1 MDPKNIFVPESLGGE
16 PPEKYIRTLEG
27 DINVVQHGGT
37 PGLAPL
43 KAAARA
49 PAERLVAASPIA
61 PLPPAPPV
69 QSSESTP
76 VPPAP
81 EVPPKPV
88 PIQTYSDDFRK
99 RMKET
104 HASTATV
111 LAAEQDA
118 GPHTAPEQPAV
129 TSDPRSPWYIA
140 AGVLLLVA
148 GATGSYIAYSRYL
161 DATTPIIIGPTT
173 PAPIFVDST
182 QIVSGTG
189 KTLMQAI
196 VQSVADPLAQNT
208 VRQLS
213 LADATST
220 QAVFLSLG
228 VPVPGILV
236 RNIHENG
243 NMAGVVRT
251 TGGQSP
257 FFILTVDFYSATFS
271 GMLTWEP
278 TMQRDLQALFP
289 LYPAPAPAT
298 ASSTA
303 STTPVAPRM
312 KEGFRDEMVSNHDVR
327 MYRDS
332 AGRSILLYGYWNP
345 NTLVI
350 ARDPLAFAELL
361 DRLATSRAQ

>member
-1 MDPKNIFVPESLGGE
+1 
-16 PPEKYIRTLEG
+16 
-27 DINVVQHGGT
+27 
-37 PGLAPL
+37 
-43 KAAARA
+43 
-49 PAERLVAASPIA
+49 
-61 PLPPAPPV
+61 
-69 QSSESTP
+69 
-76 VPPAP
+76 
-81 EVPPKPV
+81 
-88 PIQTYSDDFRK
+88 
-99 RMKET
+99 MKET

-111 LAAEQDA
+111 LAAEQDS
-118 GPHTAPEQPAV
+118 GPHTAPEETASA
-129 TSDPRSPWYIA
+129 SDPRSPWYIA

-148 GATGSYIAYSRYL
+148 GGAGSYIAYSRYL
-161 DATTPIIIGPTT
+161 DATTPIIIGVTT

-182 QIVSGTG
+182 EIVSGSG
-189 KTLMQAI
+189 KALMQAI
-196 VQSVADPLAQNT
+196 VQSVADPLAQHT

-228 VPVPGILV
+228 IPVPGILV
-236 RNIHENG
+236 RNVHENG

-251 TGGQSP
+251 TSGQSP

-278 TMQRDLQALFP
+278 TIQRDLQALFP

-327 MYRDS
+327 VYRDS
-332 AGRSILLYGYWNP
+332 MGRSIMLYGYWNP

-350 ARDPLAFAELL
+350 ARDPLAFAEIL